1 MKSPY
6 LLILLLY
13 GWLFESCSPSVGN
26 QVFYQSVQ
34 KANQARYA
42 KDVVRIY
49 MDKFGYYYPS
59 TDISIDTGD
68 FFFQHDKKTFD
79 SDTASG
85 NLFSYFTKHKD
96 KISEL
101 GNYYHVPL
109 SKDSCS
115 IYDAVEKTII
125 KSYTDSILSKM
136 KTLKANQLV
145 FLIHGFNCSDATES
159 FKEIRDTISS
169 YGYDEHNHNV
179 YVEIYWDGLQNLE
192 IKSGSAI
199 PIWAHAQNN
208 SIYVGLSLRN
218 FLRSI
223 PDSVPLVII
232 SHSLGASVA
241 TEALFNTTR
250 KWSGAPD
257 IDDAAELKRLIKTTP
272 TPDYHRI
279 RLGMLAPAIPGE
291 TTFIDFEERTPA
303 NIAAR
308 QNNIYP
314 IVLGYNPKDYAL
326 SKWFLAAKVGTTTLG
341 SNFRWHG
348 QYEIDRVRTLLV
360 NSLGYTKAGADSLIR
375 AVQFN
380 TKLQI
385 KPLGLQDHA
394 VHSYL
399 SFDPKVTHQ
408 FFDQLFKQ

>member
-1 MKSPY
+1 MKTPY
-6 LLILLLY
+6 LLLLL
-13 GWLFESCSPSVGN
+13 LFVTIIESCSPSVGN
-26 QVFYQSVQ
+26 QVFYQPVQ
-34 KANQARYA
+34 KDNQANYA
-42 KDVVRIY
+42 KYVVRIY

-59 TDISIDTGD
+59 TAINIDTGD

-79 SDTASG
+79 TDTSGG
-85 NLFSYFTKHKD
+85 NLFAYFTKHRE
-96 KISEL
+96 KINEL
-101 GNYYHVPL
+101 GSYYHVPED
-109 SKDSCS
+109 KDSCKV
-115 IYDAVEKTII
+115 YNLVEKAII
-125 KSYTDSILSKM
+125 KAYADSIDARIRALH
-136 KTLKANQLV
+136 ADQLV

-169 YGYDEHNHNV
+169 YGYDKNSHNV
-179 YVEIYWDGLQNLE
+179 YVELYWEGLQNLE
-192 IKSGSAI
+192 VRAGSAI

-223 PDSVPLVII
+223 PDSIPLVFL

-257 IDDAAELKRLIKTTP
+257 VNDAEELKRLIKTTP
-272 TPDYHRI
+272 TPGHHRI
-279 RLGMLAPAIPGE
+279 RLVMLAPAIPGE
-291 TTFIDFEERTPA
+291 MTFLDFEARTPTHITA
-303 NIAAR
+303 V

-314 IVLGYNPKDYAL
+314 IVLGYNPKDYAV
-326 SKWFLAAKVGTTTLG
+326 SKRFLAAKVGTTTLG
-341 SNFRWHG
+341 SNYKWHG
-348 QYEIDRVRTLLV
+348 QYEIDRVKALLV
-360 NSLGYTKAGADSLIR
+360 DSLGYTSTGANNLIR
-375 AVQFN
+375 AVHFT

-399 SFDPKVTHQ
+399 NFDPKVTHE
-408 FFDQLFKQ
+408 FFDQLFKN